1 MLKATRT
8 KKTQQKSARDGAV
21 SHSRMEKR
29 ARNGATAGQRMEWIQ
44 GALEDAKARD
54 ITVLD
59 VRKISDFT
67 DYMVIAT
74 GTSNRHA
81 QSTADKVVDA
91 LREHG
96 SRAVG
101 VEGGKIGDWV
111 LIDFGDVVVHVMREE
126 TRDFYNLEKLWSDAK
141 HIEPRAAKPARARK
155 KKA

>member
-1 MLKATRT
+1 MPKAATA
-8 KKTQQKSARDGAV
+8 KKTQ
-21 SHSRMEKR
+21 
-29 ARNGATAGQRMEWIQ
+29 NWIQ
-44 GALEDAKARD
+44 DALEDAKARD

-74 GTSNRHA
+74 GTSNRHV

-91 LREHG
+91 LRTHG
-96 SRAVG
+96 VRTVG

-111 LIDFGDVVVHVMREE
+111 LIDFGDVIVHVMREE

-141 HIEPRAAKPARARK
+141 RIELGV
-155 KKA
+155 KKATAKTPKPPRKPKTVKN

>member
-1 MLKATRT
+1 MPKAATAR
-8 KKTQQKSARDGAV
+8 KTQS
-21 SHSRMEKR
+21 
-29 ARNGATAGQRMEWIQ
+29 WIQ
-44 GALEDAKARD
+44 DALEGAKARD

-74 GTSNRHA
+74 GTSNRHV

-91 LREHG
+91 LRTHG
-96 SRAVG
+96 VRAVG

-111 LIDFGDVVVHVMREE
+111 LIDFSDVIVHVMREE

-141 HIEPRAAKPARARK
+141 RVETGTSKPGHQRK
-155 KKA
+155 KKAKPQMNADKR

>member
-1 MLKATRT
+1 MPKAATANKT
-8 KKTQQKSARDGAV
+8 KQKRARDGA
-21 SHSRMEKR
+21 SANRS
-29 ARNGATAGQRMEWIQ
+29 MEWVQ
-44 GALEDAKARD
+44 DALKDAKVRD

-59 VRKISDFT
+59 VRKICDFT

-74 GTSNRHA
+74 GTSNRHV

-96 SRAVG
+96 VRTVG

-111 LIDFGDVVVHVMREE
+111 LVDFGDVVAHVMREE

-141 HIEPRAAKPARARK
+141 RIEPNEGKKAVKTPSTPRKRKAAKK
-155 KKA
+155 